1 MYRACEVYAMDKRT
15 KVSALCTQRRWQL
28 YTESLG
34 IEWINARR
42 LPVTDPDH
50 SSPDSIIPTIP
61 ERLFAIDP
69 GTY

>member
-1 MYRACEVYAMDKRT
+1 MYRACEVYVMDK
-15 KVSALCTQRRWQL
+15 
-28 YTESLG
+28 
-34 IEWINARR
+34 